1 MVTTSTTTTLTMNTF
16 PAGTRVF
23 YWCSTGPIIYATV
36 LSSSR
41 LPDGTQLLKIK
52 DDYGELITLPAAG
65 VTLVS

>member
-1 MVTTSTTTTLTMNTF
+1 MNAF

-36 LSSSR
+36 QSSSR
-41 LPDGTQLLKIK
+41 LPDGTQLLVIK
-52 DDYGELITLPAAG
+52 DDNGETVTLPAAG